1 MRKKEHVAFA
11 QCNQFSPAFARSC
24 QMHRKALPF
33 FGFQKFIRHG
43 AKKRYSDSCL
53 SGSRLI
59 HATAFRM

>member
-1 MRKKEHVAFA
+1 
-11 QCNQFSPAFARSC
+11 
-24 QMHRKALPF
+24 MHRKALPF